1 MLMIEKR
8 RSDMLKPKSSLVVL
22 MIVCL
27 LVAPMLSQAASK
39 PIIIRTGYAMNTEE
53 SVHFGGLKFA
63 EIVAKKTND
72 RIQVKLYPA
81 GQLGDTTQEM
91 GNLKMGEQEIYIET
105 GTVGS
110 RFVADFLVLT
120 VPFLMRD
127 NDHANKVYNGAI
139 GMELANKLLKTQ
151 GIRMITSSWDIAPR
165 HLLTK
170 KKVTSLKDL
179 TGLKVRVPQN
189 PIFLKS
195 WKELGASPTPMS
207 LPEVY
212 LGLQQGAIEGV
223 EMPLDWIST
232 QKYYEAAKYC
242 WLTYH
247 AYEMRSVYMNDK
259 FFQSLTPEDQKI
271 VRDALIEAGVYQ
283 NKILDDQFKSIKDQ
297 LSKQGVVFSD
307 MPAAERE
314 RAAAITLKVGVDE
327 EAGGRWEKGLI
338 SKIRAVK

>member
-1 MLMIEKR
+1 
-8 RSDMLKPKSSLVVL
+8 MLKYKTSLFVS

-27 LVAPMLSQAASK
+27 FFLVAPMLSQAASK
-39 PIIIRTGYAMNTEE
+39 PIVIRTGYAMNTEE

-91 GNLKMGEQEIYIET
+91 GNLKMGEQEIYIES

-110 RFVADFLVLT
+110 RFVPDFLVLT
-120 VPFLMRD
+120 VPFLLRD
-127 NDHANKVYNGAI
+127 NDHANKVYNGAV
-139 GMELANKLLKTQ
+139 GVELADKLLKSQ
-151 GIRMITSSWDIAPR
+151 GIRMITSSWEIAPR

-170 KKVTSLKDL
+170 KKVSSLKDL
-179 TGLKVRVPQN
+179 MGSKVRVPQN

-259 FFQSLTPEDQKI
+259 FFQ
-271 VRDALIEAGVYQ
+271 G
-283 NKILDDQFKSIKDQ
+283 FKK
-297 LSKQGVVFSD
+297 
-307 MPAAERE
+307 A
-314 RAAAITLKVGVDE
+314 
-327 EAGGRWEKGLI
+327 
-338 SKIRAVK
+338 

>member
-1 MLMIEKR
+1 MSKFKIAIVLSLMGCFCIA
-8 RSDMLKPKSSLVVL
+8 
-22 MIVCL
+22 
-27 LVAPMLSQAASK
+27 APTFTQAASK
-39 PIIIRTGYAMNTEE
+39 PIVIRTGYAMNTEE

-63 EIVAKKTND
+63 EIVSKKTND

-81 GQLGDTTQEM
+81 GQLGDTTVEM

-110 RFVADFLVLT
+110 RFVPDFLVLT

-127 NDHANKVYNGAI
+127 SEHANKVYNGAI
-139 GMELANKLLKTQ
+139 GAELAEKLLKSQ
-151 GIRMITSSWDIAPR
+151 GIRMMTSNWDIAPR

-170 KKVTSLKDL
+170 KKVSNFGELK
-179 TGLKVRVPQN
+179 GMKVRVPNN

-195 WKELGASPTPMS
+195 WKELGASPTPMTLS
-207 LPEVY
+207 EVY
-212 LGLQQGAIEGV
+212 LGLQQGAVEGV

-259 FFQSLTPEDQKI
+259 FFQSLTPDDQRI
-271 VRDALIEAGVYQ
+271 VHDALVEAGAYQ
-283 NKILDDQFKSIKDQ
+283 NKILADQFKSLGDQLKKAGVTFTEMTRAERDKAAALTQKVGLEEEASGRWAKGLMQRIKD
-297 LSKQGVVFSD
+297 V
-307 MPAAERE
+307 R
-314 RAAAITLKVGVDE
+314 
-327 EAGGRWEKGLI
+327 
-338 SKIRAVK
+338 